1 MPPAVSFASLLALR
15 ALPLVALAL
24 SPLAC
29 SDDDGRG
36 DTAPTGTSTPTGV
49 TNTTEPGSSGS
60 GGAPTTGQDTATQTG
75 ASQGSTTAATDA
87 LTGGPTTATSTT
99 GTSATTGDATTTD
112 ATTTDATTTGVETA
126 CQRVDFLFVID
137 NSSSMEPE
145 QTALKA
151 AFPAF
156 IATIMGSVSAQDYH
170 IMVIDTDAAGKCTDA
185 ECAKGP
191 DKNEVCNAYICNT
204 EFDACD
210 ETLGAGVIHPAGKAS
225 SNEPCDIHGKNRY
238 LVSEDPALTESFACV
253 ARLGLSGNGKE
264 RPLDAM
270 VAALAKPINN
280 AKGCNAGFLRDD
292 AILVITIITDDPNKE
307 DMTSPVAAYEAVVAA
322 KNGDTDRI
330 VVLGLIPDAT
340 MGCPADK
347 PAAGVHWANF
357 VSKFGERG
365 VKAPVCVADY
375 NTFFQEAVAIIDQ
388 TCIINPG

>member
-1 MPPAVSFASLLALR
+1 MHRSAVSLSSLLALR
-15 ALPLVALAL
+15 ALPLLALGL

-29 SDDDGRG
+29 GDDGGRG
-36 DTAPTGTSTPTGV
+36 ETAPTGMSTPTGV
-49 TNTTEPGSSGS
+49 TNATEPGSSS

-75 ASQGSTTAATDA
+75 ESQGPTTEATTETTTDA
-87 LTGGPTTATSTT
+87 LTGGPTSTSTSATSTT
-99 GTSATTGDATTTD
+99 TTGDATTTG
-112 ATTTDATTTGVETA
+112 AETS

-156 IATIMGSVSAQDYH
+156 IATIMSSVSAQDYH
-170 IMVIDTDAAGKCTDA
+170 IMVIDTDAAGKCTDT

-191 DKNEVCNAYICNT
+191 NKNEVCNAYICNT

-238 LVSEDPALTESFACV
+238 LVSEDPALTESFSCV

-292 AILVITIITDDPNKE
+292 AILVITIISDDPNKE

-347 PAAGVHWANF
+347 PTAGVHWANF
-357 VSKFGERG
+357 ISKFGERG

-375 NTFFQEAVAIIDQ
+375 NTFFQQAVAIIDE